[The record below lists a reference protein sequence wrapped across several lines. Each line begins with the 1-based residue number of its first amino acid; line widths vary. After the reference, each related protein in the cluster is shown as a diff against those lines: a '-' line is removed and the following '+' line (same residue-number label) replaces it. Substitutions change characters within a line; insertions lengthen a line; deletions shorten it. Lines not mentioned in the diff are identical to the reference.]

1 MTWKEIL
8 NCSKIVRKKGMMK
21 KSNKKRANKL
31 FWSCFF
37 FFFSNFK
44 LVPIDSGLNSD
55 QEVKLL
61 FIMNVGMAPRKA
73 AKLENPG

>member
-37 FFFSNFK
+37 FKKNFK